1 MRKWLECVE
10 NTFLIFFIFCFF
22 LFLKNILE
30 IGVKINNK
38 FDMKDLRVAN
48 VIPEIKITR
57 TIDGLDL

>member
-10 NTFLIFFIFCFF
+10 NTFLIFFLLFF

-30 IGVKINNK
+30 IEVKINNK
-38 FDMKDLRVAN
+38 FDMKYLRVAN

>member
-48 VIPEIKITR
+48 VIPKIKITR

>member
-1 MRKWLECVE
+1 VRKWLECVE

-48 VIPEIKITR
+48 VIPKIKITR

>member
-10 NTFLIFFIFCFF
+10 NTFLIIFFAFF
-22 LFLKNILE
+22 FLKNILE

>member
-10 NTFLIFFIFCFF
+10 NTFLIIFFAFF
-22 LFLKNILE
+22 FLKNILE

-48 VIPEIKITR
+48 VIPKIKITR

>member
-1 MRKWLECVE
+1 VRKWLECVE
-10 NTFLIFFIFCFF
+10 NTFLIIFFAFF
-22 LFLKNILE
+22 FLKNILE

-48 VIPEIKITR
+48 VIPKIKITR